1 MAEPTPPVNLA
12 QMGLS
17 RVREAISRWTQ
28 VTMFQ
33 HSVVLHDGAALAIS
47 GADGKMWTDDDG
59 DRHHRA
65 V

>member
-47 GADGKMWTDDDG
+47 GADGKM
-59 DRHHRA
+59 
-65 V
+65 